1 MNFRLTYPVFFRNN
15 ITDSLVI
22 LGQWLTNSYNAT
34 TEGKMIIIIIIIT
47 IIITAIVVVTIQIII
62 TTIIHPRWY
71 VYKA

>member
-1 MNFRLTYPVFFRNN
+1 MNFRLTYPVFLRNN

-34 TEGKMIIIIIIIT
+34 TEGIIIIIT

-62 TTIIHPRWY
+62 TTLIHPRWY

>member
-1 MNFRLTYPVFFRNN
+1 MNFRLTYPVFLRNN

-34 TEGKMIIIIIIIT
+34 TEGKMIIIIIT
-47 IIITAIVVVTIQIII
+47 IIITAIVVVTNQIII

>member
-1 MNFRLTYPVFFRNN
+1 MNFRLTYPVFLRNN

-34 TEGKMIIIIIIIT
+34 TEGKMIIIIIIT

>member
-1 MNFRLTYPVFFRNN
+1 MNFRLTYPVFLRNN

-22 LGQWLTNSYNAT
+22 LGQWLTNSYNAI
-34 TEGKMIIIIIIIT
+34 TEGKMIIIIIT

>member
-1 MNFRLTYPVFFRNN
+1 MNFRLTYPVFLRNN

-34 TEGKMIIIIIIIT
+34 TEGKMVIIIIT